1 MGVTKCVLFFKL
13 FFRHVLRRV
22 AVAKLIPTLWI
33 TSLRFI
39 CATVQV
45 GGTCFRSAIPCPHA
59 SPAHNFRDAGLQRTS
74 SRTGLYTSD
83 MSSPFARLSRQ
94 NESYNLQIC
103 EVINALADSDP
114 DLFDNETA
122 TLMPVEYHD
131 KLDIAICDAHLNSLT
146 PYDAPTHKTATTA
159 IVGRMHRIARWHGAL
174 QANFE
179 RELFGAPLSVITRLD
194 GK

>member
-1 MGVTKCVLFFKL
+1 
-13 FFRHVLRRV
+13 
-22 AVAKLIPTLWI
+22 
-33 TSLRFI
+33 
-39 CATVQV
+39 
-45 GGTCFRSAIPCPHA
+45 
-59 SPAHNFRDAGLQRTS
+59 
-74 SRTGLYTSD
+74 

-94 NESYNLQIC
+94 NESHNLQIC

-131 KLDIAICDAHLNSLT
+131 KLDIAICDAHLNNLT

-179 RELFGAPLSVITRLD
+179 RELFGAPLALSLA
-194 GK
+194 